1 MSELFI
7 QRPITTTLIMVGI
20 VLFGLIGYRALAVS
34 DLPNVD
40 YPTIQV
46 TASLPG
52 ANPETMASSVATP
65 LERQFSTIAGL
76 NTVRSTSTLGN
87 TQITLQFDLSRNI
100 DAAAQDVQ
108 TAISAAVR
116 QLPPGMPNPP
126 TLKKVNPAD
135 QPIVYLRVSSATLPL
150 SKVNE
155 YADTSIAQ
163 RLSTIS
169 GVAQVLVTGEQKYA
183 VRAQLDP
190 SELAI
195 RGLGMDDVANALE
208 RGNTNLPVGTLY
220 GTHQNL
226 TVQANGQVVNAD
238 AYRALIV
245 AYRNGSPVLLRD
257 LGDVVD
263 SVENSRLASRYNGQQ
278 VVILTIQRQPG
289 TNTVAVV
296 DAIRKLLPTF
306 RQQLPASVNLEVLYD
321 RSSSIRESVN
331 DVQFSLLL
339 AIALVVLVIFLF
351 LRNVRATI
359 IPTLALPTSIVF
371 TFAVMYLLG
380 FSLDNLSLMALTL
393 SVGFVVDD
401 AVVMLENIVRRIELG
416 EEAME
421 AALNGSREIGF
432 TIVSM
437 TVSLVAVFIPVL
449 FLGGILG
456 RLFREFAIT
465 ISVAILISGFVS
477 LSLTPMLCSRLLKG
491 AGFHRREGRDVAD
504 NDKKSETAG
513 KDARRIHARPGER
526 APAGKQAETTGAES
540 RAWWNVTER
549 AYDWMVSGYK
559 WSLQLVLEHRP
570 LTILISGLLFAV
582 TIVLFYVIPKG
593 FIPNDDTSQIVGYTE
608 AAEGIS
614 FEEMSGHQE
623 QMVSIIRTNPNVL
636 GVLST
641 VGQSDVS
648 AASNTGNILILLKP
662 LAQRHDD
669 VDAVIEE
676 LRSKLSNVPG
686 IRIFLQNPPLV
697 QVGGQVTKSPYQ
709 ITLQGPD
716 RSELYRD
723 AQALES
729 KVAALPQLLD
739 VTSDIQIKNPQLNVT
754 IDRDKASALGITA
767 QQVEDA
773 LQDAYGTRQISTIYA
788 TTNEYEVILEVKPAY
803 QQDPSALG
811 KLYIHSAPSQSSPGQ
826 SSSGQPPSA
835 QSPLTQSTSAF
846 AGPAAAGQQA
856 SGQLVPLSTVAKLS
870 TSLGPLLVNH
880 LGQLPSATLSFN
892 LGPGVSLSRA
902 TEQVQALA
910 KQTLPATIT
919 TSFQGTAQIFQS
931 SLQNLTLLLLVA
943 VMVIYLVLG
952 ILYESFIHPLTI
964 LSGLPSAGLG
974 ALLTLLLFGRELDV
988 YAFVG
993 LIMLIGIVEKNAIM
1007 MIDFALTAQR
1017 GKGKGAEEAIYQAC
1031 LVRFRPIMMTT
1042 MAALMGTLPIALG
1055 WGAGAESRRGLGLAV
1070 VGGLAVSQV
1079 MTLYLTPVVYI
1090 YFEQFQD
1097 WLWRGRKGEDEGG
1110 EVGTG
1115 DEYTPVN
1122 A

>member
-1 MSELFI
+1 MA
-7 QRPITTTLIMVGI
+7 GI
-20 VLFGLIGYRALAVS
+20 VLFGIIGYRSLPVS

-46 TASLPG
+46 TATLPG
-52 ANPETMASSVATP
+52 ASPETMASSVATP

-76 NTVRSTSTLGN
+76 NIVSSTSTLGN
-87 TQITLQFDLSRNI
+87 SQITLQFDLSRNI

-108 TAISAAVR
+108 TAIASAVR
-116 QLPPGMPNPP
+116 QLPPGMPSPP

-135 QPIVYLRVSSATLPL
+135 QPIIYLRVSSTTLPL
-150 SKVNE
+150 SQVNE
-155 YADTSIAQ
+155 FADTSIAQ

-169 GVAQVLVTGEQKYA
+169 GVAQVMVTGQQKYA

-190 SELAI
+190 SELAD
-195 RGLGMDDVANALE
+195 RKLGIDDVATALQ
-208 RGNTNLPVGTLY
+208 RGNSNLPVGTIY
-220 GTHQNL
+220 GIHQSL
-226 TVQANGQVVNAD
+226 TVQANGQLTNAD
-238 AYRALIV
+238 AYRQLIV
-245 AYRNGSPVLLRD
+245 AYRNGAAVHLKD

-263 SVENSRLASRYNGQQ
+263 SVENNRLASRYNGQQ
-278 VVILTIQRQPG
+278 VVTLTIQRQPG

-296 DAIRKLLPTF
+296 DAIRNLLPTF
-306 RQQLPASVNLEVLYD
+306 RQQLPAAINLDVLYD
-321 RSSSIRESVN
+321 RSNSIRESVN

-359 IPTLALPTSIVF
+359 IPALALPTSIVF

-401 AVVMLENIVRRIELG
+401 AVVMLENIVRRMELG
-416 EEAME
+416 EGAME
-421 AALNGSREIGF
+421 AALSGSREIGF

-477 LSLTPMLCSRLLKG
+477 LSFTPMLCSRLLK
-491 AGFHRREGRDVAD
+491 AVGFRGENFRD
-504 NDKKSETAG
+504 T
-513 KDARRIHARPGER
+513 DAAMRNRTVKEDEAHEQSSG
-526 APAGKQAETTGAES
+526 
-540 RAWWNVTER
+540 WWRWSER
-549 AYDWMVSGYK
+549 AYERMAGAYQSTLQRVLRHRAMTVLVS
-559 WSLQLVLEHRP
+559 
-570 LTILISGLLFAV
+570 TALFAV
-582 TIVLFYVIPKG
+582 TILLFAVIPKG
-593 FIPNDDTSQIVGYTE
+593 FIPNDDTGQIIGYTE

-614 FEEMSGHQE
+614 FSEMTRHQE
-623 QMVSIIRTNPNVL
+623 QMVDTIRADGNVV

-641 VGQSDVS
+641 VGQSDIS
-648 AASNTGNILILLKP
+648 AAGNSGNILILLKP
-662 LAQRHDD
+662 LSQRHEN
-669 VDAVIEE
+669 VDAIIES
-676 LRSKLSNVPG
+676 LRPKLTAVPG
-686 IRIFLQNPPLV
+686 IRIYLQNPPLV

-709 ITLQGPD
+709 LTLQGPD
-716 RSELYRD
+716 REEVYRNAD
-723 AQALES
+723 VLEQKIS
-729 KVAALPQLLD
+729 ALPGLLD
-739 VTSDIQIKNPQLNVT
+739 VTTDIQTKNPQLNVE
-754 IDRDKASALGITA
+754 IDRDKAGSLGITA
-767 QQVEDA
+767 QQIENT
-773 LQDAYGTRQISTIYA
+773 LNNAYGTRQVSTIYA
-788 TTNEYEVILEVKPAY
+788 STNEYQVILEVKPEY

-811 KLYIHSAPSQSSPGQ
+811 KLYVQASPS
-826 SSSGQPPSA
+826 PPSSTLTALA
-835 QSPLTQSTSAF
+835 QPAPAQAYSVPAPVGGTSA
-846 AGPAAAGQQA
+846 AQLA
-856 SGQLVPLSTVAKLS
+856 SAQTVLVPLSTVAKLS
-870 TSLGPLLVNH
+870 TGVGPLLVNH
-880 LGQLPSATLSFN
+880 LGQLPSATISFN
-892 LGPGVSLSRA
+892 LRPGVSLSAA
-902 TEQVQALA
+902 TEEVQSLA
-910 KQTLPATIT
+910 KQILPATIT
-919 TSFQGTAQIFQS
+919 SSFQGTAQIFQS

-974 ALLTLLLFGRELDV
+974 ALLTLLVFGRELDV

-1017 GKGKGAEEAIYQAC
+1017 EEGKEAEAAIYQAC

-1055 WGAGAESRRGLGLAV
+1055 WGAGADSRRGLGLAV

-1079 MTLYLTPVVYI
+1079 LTLYLTPVVYI
-1090 YFEQFQD
+1090 YFETFQE
-1097 WLWRGRKGEDEGG
+1097 WLWRRRKSNEGG
-1110 EVGTG
+1110 EAAVA
-1115 DEYTPVN
+1115 ES
-1122 A
+1122 